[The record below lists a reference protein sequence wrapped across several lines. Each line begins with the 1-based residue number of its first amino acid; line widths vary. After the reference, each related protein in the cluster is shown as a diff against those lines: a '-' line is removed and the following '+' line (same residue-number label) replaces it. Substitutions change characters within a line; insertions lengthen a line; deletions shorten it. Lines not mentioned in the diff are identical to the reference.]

1 MEYLKEYVCQ
11 QELKSP
17 ILHTDKIIQG
27 TPCIERIEYTKVNFS
42 MNNMKDEIRQSKSN
56 LEIQRQYSNR

>member
-1 MEYLKEYVCQ
+1 MEYLKEYGCQ

-42 MNNMKDEIRQSKSN
+42 MNNMKDENKTKQEQAGNTAAI
-56 LEIQRQYSNR
+56 